1 MRILLAFSVLFVQYT
16 ETAQAQQTE
25 IDIINY
31 DITLHVNDS
40 TDEII
45 VQERISVEFLS
56 NCHQFHLNL
65 DNKDSLGMTISEK
78 GITENG
84 TPIQYRHLNDT
95 LFIRPKHG
103 QKGKKAVYQF
113 QYSGIPSNGLIIGK
127 NKFGKRTFFGD
138 NWPNRAHYWLA
149 CLDHPLDKATVNFT
163 VHAPSH
169 YNCIATGTLTD
180 KKTLPSLE
188 TVFSYTSN
196 IPLPTKVM
204 VVGLADFSVT
214 EIPHQYNF
222 PLTTWSYTDDAKN
235 GENDMNVSKEIVDY
249 FIKNIGE
256 YPFEKLA
263 NVQSTTM
270 FGGMEN
276 AGNIFYDEK
285 AIKGNNSMEA
295 LIAHEIAHQ
304 WFGNSASES
313 DWQHLWLSEGFATY
327 LTDLYFEHTQ
337 GTQAMNERLIR
348 ERNRVINFAKK
359 YDHAVVDTAY
369 PNLMTLLNP
378 NSYQKGAWF
387 LHMLRQ
393 KIGTEVFWK
402 GIRKYY
408 DEFKYSN
415 ANTDDFLRIMSK
427 ESNIDLTS
435 FFTQWLHTS
444 GHPILTTKLN
454 RKRIEIEQNQSQK
467 PMRFKLDILLK
478 FEDGSQ
484 EIQTF
489 NLTKKRHCFNLKKK
503 IESIQL
509 DPNVKLLF
517 EEKVK

>member
-1 MRILLAFSVLFVQYT
+1 
-16 ETAQAQQTE
+16 
-25 IDIINY
+25 
-31 DITLHVNDS
+31 
-40 TDEII
+40 
-45 VQERISVEFLS
+45 
-56 NCHQFHLNL
+56 
-65 DNKDSLGMTISEK
+65 
-78 GITENG
+78 
-84 TPIQYRHLNDT
+84 
-95 LFIRPKHG
+95 
-103 QKGKKAVYQF
+103 
-113 QYSGIPSNGLIIGK
+113 
-127 NKFGKRTFFGD
+127 
-138 NWPNRAHYWLA
+138 
-149 CLDHPLDKATVNFT
+149 
-163 VHAPSH
+163 
-169 YNCIATGTLTD
+169 
-180 KKTLPSLE
+180 
-188 TVFSYTSN
+188 
-196 IPLPTKVM
+196 
-204 VVGLADFSVT
+204 
-214 EIPHQYNF
+214 
-222 PLTTWSYTDDAKN
+222 
-235 GENDMNVSKEIVDY
+235 
-249 FIKNIGE
+249 
-256 YPFEKLA
+256 
-263 NVQSTTM
+263 
-270 FGGMEN
+270 
-276 AGNIFYDEK
+276 
-285 AIKGNNSMEA
+285 MEA